1 MALLASLWV
10 GYAAFAQTN
19 PATNPAPNPI
29 SNTAPNQISNP
40 VATPPPAPPP
50 PSAAIPAMP
59 PLAALSSYQGLTVK
73 DIQFRGV
80 EGDQRIQAQLRE
92 LVQQEVGKPLDRQ
105 TIRRSMRALYAT
117 GRFADLQ
124 VEAQRTSPQELTLV
138 FEAELNFFIGSIT
151 SDANLKHPSDTQLVD
166 STKLKLGEV
175 LTRAKVEQSIE
186 RILAVMR
193 DNGFYRATVTEKET
207 QRPEVQLTD
216 VQFHVVPGPQAKVGL
231 LTVEGDPGLTTPEIV
246 KISKMKPGKRV
257 TQDLVSK
264 SLQNLRKKYSSQKRL
279 ESQIAIAGRKYRED
293 TNTVDFTYRI
303 ERGPLVDIQSE
314 GASLSKRKFK
324 KLVPVYEEN
333 AVDEDLL
340 NEGRRNIRDYLQTQG
355 YFDAKVNYTESS
367 DPNQLRVIYDV
378 DRGEKHDV
386 VRVILEGNKYFDDDL
401 IRERLQVQPK
411 SIILSHGRFSQPLMN
426 SDVDSITALYKSNGF
441 LDASVEAQMTDD
453 VGGKIGEMAVTY
465 RIHEGTQTRV
475 TKLTIQGNET
485 FPTDQLAQLMNTQE
499 GQAYSEQNIAL
510 DRDAVLNF
518 YFDKGFPNTQFEYKS
533 APTPDKPNSMDV
545 TFTILEGK
553 QFFVDRVLTSQL
565 EFTRPYVVQNQ
576 LQIKSDDPL
585 SQTQMAKTQAALYDL
600 GVFNEVKMAVQNPDG
615 DAKYKDVLIQLQEA
629 KRWTF
634 NYGFGLEASTGQPDS
649 QSCTQLAQEGQT
661 SLACSQGRT
670 GVSPRVT
677 FDVSRINFR
686 GKANTLTLKSNI
698 GRLQQR
704 GLIAFEA
711 PRWLDKANW
720 SFTATAFYDNSINVT
735 TFTSERLEGSV
746 QLEDRYSRVSRF
758 IYRMTYR
765 RVKASNVVVSPDQI
779 PLLSQPVRI
788 GMPSFGYI
796 RDKRDN
802 VIDTQNG
809 NYTTFDAGVAA
820 KYLGSEASFT
830 RFIAQ
835 NSTYHPFKGKKTNK
849 SMRWVFAR
857 NLRLGVEQ
865 PFNNTV
871 IPLPERFFAGGTNS
885 HRGFALN
892 QAGPRDLTTG
902 SPLGG
907 YAVVVNSFE
916 LRTPPLLLPWVAD
929 NLSFAFFH
937 DAGNVFQDANEMVN
951 NIFRWHQPHKEYCEN
966 ESTAQQCSFAYISHA
981 VGAGVRY
988 RTPIGPIR
996 IDIGYNLNPPVY
1008 PAMVAGPNNTTVF
1021 QSFTTRRINVF
1032 FSIGQTF

>member
-1 MALLASLWV
+1 
-10 GYAAFAQTN
+10 
-19 PATNPAPNPI
+19 
-29 SNTAPNQISNP
+29 
-40 VATPPPAPPP
+40 
-50 PSAAIPAMP
+50 MP
-59 PLAALSSYQGLTVK
+59 PLASLSSYQGMIVK
-73 DIQFRGV
+73 EIEFRGV
-80 EGDQRIQAQLRE
+80 EGDQRMMSQLRE
-92 LVQQEVGKPLDRQ
+92 LVQQEVGQPLDRMK
-105 TIRRSMRALYAT
+105 IRRSMQALYAS

-124 VEAQRTSPQELTLV
+124 VDAQKTSPQELTLV
-138 FEAELNFFIGSIT
+138 FEAEPNFFIGSIT
-151 SDANLKHPSDTQLVD
+151 SDSGLKRPSDNQLVD
-166 STKLKLGEV
+166 STKLQLGEV

-186 RILAVMR
+186 RMLAILR
-193 DNGFYRATVTEKET
+193 DNGFYRAQVTETET
-207 QRPEVQLTD
+207 QRADVQLTD
-216 VQFHVVPGPQAKVGL
+216 VQFHVVPGPQAKIGHL
-231 LTVEGDPGLTTPEIV
+231 AVEGNPGFTTEEIV
-246 KISKMKPGKRV
+246 KISGMKPGKQLTQDRV
-257 TQDLVSK
+257 TK
-264 SLQNLRKKYSSQKRL
+264 GLQKLRKKYSGQKRL
-279 ESQIAIAGRKYRED
+279 ESQIAVIDRKYREE

-303 ERGPLVDIQSE
+303 ERGPIVDIQVE
-314 GASLSKRKFK
+314 GADLSRRKLK
-324 KLVPVYEEN
+324 KFVPVFEEN
-333 AVDEDLL
+333 AVDDDLL

-355 YFDAKVNYTESS
+355 YFDAKVNFTENS
-367 DPNQLRVIYDV
+367 DADRKHVIYDIN
-378 DRGEKHDV
+378 RGEKHDV
-386 VRVILEGNKYFDDDL
+386 VGVKLEGNKYFDDDL

-411 SIILSHGRFSQPLMN
+411 SIILSHGRFSQPYMN
-426 SDVDSITALYKSNGF
+426 QDVESITALYRSNGF
-441 LDASVEAQMTDD
+441 LEAKVTAQTQMA
-453 VGGKIGEMAVTY
+453 GGDLVVTY
-465 RIHEGTQTRV
+465 RIEEGPQTRV
-475 TKLTIQGNET
+475 AHLTIRGNEA
-485 FPTDQLAQLMNTQE
+485 FPTDELAALMNTQE
-499 GQAYSEQNIAL
+499 GQAYSESNIAL

-518 YFDKGFPNTQFEYKS
+518 YFDKGFTNTQFEYKS
-533 APTPDKPNSMDV
+533 SPTPDTPNSMDV
-545 TFTILEGK
+545 TFTIVEGK
-553 QFFVDRVLTSQL
+553 QFFVDRVLTSKL

-576 LQIKSDDPL
+576 FQIKPGDPL

-600 GVFNEVKMAVQNPDG
+600 GVFNEVNMAVQNPDG
-615 DAKYKDVLIQLQEA
+615 QAKYKDVLIQLQEA

-634 NYGFGLEASTGQPDS
+634 NYGFGVEASTGQPDS
-649 QSCTQLAQEGQT
+649 QSCTELAQQGQT

-686 GKANTLTLKSNI
+686 GKANTLTLKSNV

-720 SFTATAFYDNSINVT
+720 GFTATAFYDNSINVT
-735 TFTSERLEGSV
+735 TFTSERLEGSL

-758 IYRMTYR
+758 FYRLTYR

-779 PLLSQPVRI
+779 PLLSQPVRV

-809 NYTTFDAGVAA
+809 NYTTFDTGVAT
-820 KYLGSEASFT
+820 KYLGSQASFT
-830 RFIAQ
+830 RFLAQ
-835 NSTYHPFKGKKTNK
+835 NSTYHPFKGKKSNK
-849 SMRWVFAR
+849 NMRWVFAR
-857 NLRLGVEQ
+857 NLRLGVEE

-951 NIFRWHQPHKEYCEN
+951 SIFRWHQPHKEYCEN
-966 ESTAQQCSFAYISHA
+966 QSTAQQCSFAYISHA

-1008 PAMVAGPNNTTVF
+1008 PATVAGPDNTSVF

>member
-1 MALLASLWV
+1 
-10 GYAAFAQTN
+10 
-19 PATNPAPNPI
+19 
-29 SNTAPNQISNP
+29 
-40 VATPPPAPPP
+40 
-50 PSAAIPAMP
+50 MP
-59 PLAALSSYQGLTVK
+59 PLAALSSYHGMIVK
-73 DIQFRGV
+73 DIQFQGF
-80 EGDQRIQAQLRE
+80 EGDQRMTAQLRD
-92 LVQQEVGKPLDRQ
+92 LVKQEIGKPLERM
-105 TIRRSMRALYAT
+105 TVRRSMQALYAT

-124 VEAQRTSPQELTLV
+124 LEAQRTGPNELILV
-138 FEAELNFFIGSIT
+138 FEAKPNFFIGSIT
-151 SDANLKHPSDTQLVD
+151 ADGGLKRPSDSQLVD
-166 STKLKLGEV
+166 SAKLQLGEV

-186 RILAVMR
+186 RILAIMR
-193 DNGFYRATVTEKET
+193 DNGYYRATVTESET
-207 QRPEVQLTD
+207 QRPDVQLTD
-216 VQFHVVPGPQAKVGL
+216 VNFHIVPGSPAKIGQVN
-231 LTVEGDPGLTTPEIV
+231 VEGDPGLTTQEIV
-246 KISKMKPGKRV
+246 KITGMKPGKQLTQERV
-257 TQDLVSK
+257 TK
-264 SLQNLRKKYSSQKRL
+264 GLQRLRKKYSSQKRL
-279 ESQIAIAGRKYRED
+279 ESQIAITNRTYRET
-293 TNTVDFTYRI
+293 TNTVDFMYRI
-303 ERGPLVDIQSE
+303 DRGPLVEIVAE
-314 GASLSKRKFK
+314 GSDFSKRKLK

-367 DPNQLRVIYDV
+367 DSDRLHVIYDI

-386 VRVILEGNKYFDDDL
+386 VRVNLEGNKYFDGDL

-426 SDVDSITALYKSNGF
+426 QDVDSITALYRSNGF
-441 LDASVEAQMTDD
+441 LEAAVEARMTDD
-453 VGGKIGEMAVTY
+453 VGGKVGEMAVTY
-465 RIHEGTQTRV
+465 KIHEGPQTRV
-475 TKLTIQGNET
+475 AKLTIQGNEV
-485 FPTDQLAQLMNTQE
+485 FPTDQLSQLINTQE
-499 GQAYSEQNIAL
+499 GQAYSESNIAL

-518 YFDKGFPNTQFEYKS
+518 YFDKGFANTQFEYKS
-533 APTPDKPNSMDV
+533 SPTPNTPNSMDV
-545 TFTILEGK
+545 TFSISEGK
-553 QFFVDRVLTSQL
+553 QFFVDRVLTSDL

-576 LQIKSDDPL
+576 LQIKPGDPL
-585 SQTQMAKTQAALYDL
+585 SQTQMAKTQSALYDL
-600 GVFNEVKMAVQNPDG
+600 GVFNEVKMAVQNPEG
-615 DAKYKDVLIQLQEA
+615 EAKYKDVLIQLQEA

-634 NYGFGLEASTGQPDS
+634 NYGFGVEASTGQPDS
-649 QSCTQLAQEGQT
+649 QSCAQLAQEGQT
-661 SLACSQGRT
+661 SVACSQGRT

-686 GKANTLTLKSNI
+686 GKANTLTLKSNV

-704 GLIAFEA
+704 VLIAFEA
-711 PRWLDKANW
+711 PRWLDKPNW
-720 SFTATAFYDNSINVT
+720 SFTVTAFYDNSINVT
-735 TFTSERLEGSV
+735 TFTSERLEGSL

-758 IYRMTYR
+758 FYRLTYR
-765 RVKASNVVVSPDQI
+765 RVKASNVVVAPDQI
-779 PLLSQPVRI
+779 PLLSQPVRV

-809 NYTTFDAGVAA
+809 NYTTFDAGVAS
-820 KYLGSEASFT
+820 KYLGSQASFA

-835 NSTYHPFKGKKTNK
+835 NSTYHPFRGKKTNK

-857 NLRLGVEQ
+857 NLRLGVEV
-865 PFNNTV
+865 PFDNTL

-937 DAGNVFQDANEMVN
+937 DAGNVFQDANEMAN
-951 NIFRWHQPHKEYCEN
+951 SIFRWHQPHKEYCEN

-1008 PAMVAGPNNTTVF
+1008 PAMVAGPDNTTVF

>member
-1 MALLASLWV
+1 MALLASLWL
-10 GYAAFAQTN
+10 GHAAFAQ
-19 PATNPAPNPI
+19 ANPI
-29 SNTAPNQISNP
+29 
-40 VATPPPAPPP
+40 ATPPPAPPP
-50 PSAAIPAMP
+50 TSAAIPPIP
-59 PLAALSSYQGLTVK
+59 PLAQLSSYHGLIVR

-80 EGDQRIQAQLRE
+80 EADPRIMSQLRE
-92 LVQQEVGKPLDRQ
+92 LVQQEIGKPLDRQ
-105 TIRRSMRALYAT
+105 TIRRSMQALYAT

-124 VEAQRTSPQELTLV
+124 VEAQRTPTQELTLV
-138 FEAELNFFIGSIT
+138 FEAEPNFFIGSIT
-151 SDANLKHPSDTQLVD
+151 TDVGLKHPSDSQLAD
-166 STKLKLGEV
+166 STKLQLGEV
-175 LTRAKVEQSIE
+175 LTRSKVEQSIE

-193 DNGFYRATVTEKET
+193 DNGFYRSTVTETET

-216 VQFHVVPGPQAKVGL
+216 VHFHVVAGPQAKVGHL
-231 LTVEGDPGLTTPEIV
+231 VVEGDSGLSAPEIV
-246 KISKMKPGKRV
+246 KISGMKPGKQLTQERV
-257 TQDLVSK
+257 TK
-264 SLQNLRKKYSSQKRL
+264 GLQKLRKRYSNQKRL
-279 ESQIAIAGRKYRED
+279 ESQIAITNKTYREA

-303 ERGPLVDIQSE
+303 ERGPLVDIQTE
-314 GASLSKRKFK
+314 GANLSKRKLK

-333 AVDEDLL
+333 AVDDDLL

-355 YFDAKVNYTESS
+355 FFEAKVNYTQTS
-367 DPNQLRVIYDV
+367 DPDKLHIIYDV
-378 DRGEKHDV
+378 NPGEKHDV
-386 VRVILEGNKYFDDDL
+386 VEVKLEGNKYFDNDL

-411 SIILSHGRFSQPLMN
+411 SVILSHGRFSQPLMN
-426 SDVDSITALYKSNGF
+426 QDVDSITALYRSNGF
-441 LDASVEAQMTDD
+441 LEAKVEAETRSD
-453 VGGKIGEMAVTY
+453 GGNLIVIYKIQ
-465 RIHEGTQTRV
+465 EGPQTRV
-475 TKLTIQGNET
+475 AQLTIGGNNS
-485 FPTDQLAQLMNTQE
+485 FPTDQLLQLLNTQQ
-499 GQAYSEQNIAL
+499 GQAYSESNIAL
-510 DRDAVLNF
+510 DRDAILNF
-518 YFDKGFPNTQFEYKS
+518 YFDKGFPNTQFEYKVS
-533 APTPDKPNSMDV
+533 PTPNQTNSMDV
-545 TFTILEGK
+545 TFTIVEGS
-553 QFFVDRVLTSQL
+553 QFFVDRVLTSKL
-565 EFTRPYVVQNQ
+565 EFTRPYIVQNQ
-576 LQIKSDDPL
+576 FQIKPGDPL

-634 NYGFGLEASTGQPDS
+634 NYGFGVEASTGQPDS
-649 QSCTQLAQEGQT
+649 QSCAQLAEQGQS

-686 GKANTLTLKSNI
+686 GKANTLTLKSNV

-704 GLIAFEA
+704 VLLAFEA
-711 PRWLDKANW
+711 PRWLDKPNW

-735 TFTSERLEGSV
+735 TFTSERLEGSL

-758 IYRMTYR
+758 FYRMTYR

-788 GMPSFGYI
+788 AMPSFGYI

-820 KYLGSEASFT
+820 KALGSQASFT

-835 NSTYHPFKGKKTNK
+835 NSTYHPFRGKKSNK
-849 SMRWVFAR
+849 TMRWVFAR
-857 NLRLGVEQ
+857 SLRLGVEQ

-907 YAVVVNSFE
+907 YALVINSLE

-937 DAGNVFQDANEMVN
+937 DAGNVFQDANEMIN
-951 NIFRWHQPHKEYCEN
+951 SIFRWHQPHKEYCEN

-981 VGAGVRY
+981 VGAGIRY

-1008 PAMVAGPNNTTVF
+1008 PAMVVAVPSNTTVF

>member
-10 GYAAFAQTN
+10 GHAAFAQ
-19 PATNPAPNPI
+19 A
-29 SNTAPNQISNP
+29 NP

-50 PSAAIPAMP
+50 TSAAIPPIP
-59 PLAALSSYQGLTVK
+59 PLAALSSYHGMMVK
-73 DIQFRGV
+73 DIEFRGI
-80 EGDQRIQAQLRE
+80 ESDQRMTAQMRD
-92 LVQQEVGKPLDRQ
+92 LVKQEIGKPLERI
-105 TIRRSMRALYAT
+105 TIRRSMQALYAT

-124 VEAQRTSPQELTLV
+124 VEAQRTGPNELTLV
-138 FEAELNFFIGSIT
+138 FDAQPNFFIGSIT
-151 SDANLKHPSDTQLVD
+151 SDAGLKRPSDSQLVD
-166 STKLKLGEV
+166 SSKLQLGEV

-186 RILAVMR
+186 RILAIMR
-193 DNGFYRATVTEKET
+193 DNGYYRATVTESEA
-207 QRPEVQLTD
+207 QRQDVQLTD
-216 VQFHVVPGPQAKVGL
+216 VNFHIVPGPPAKIGQV
-231 LTVEGDPGLTTPEIV
+231 TVEGDPGFTTQEIV
-246 KISKMKPGKRV
+246 KISNMKAGKQLTQDRV
-257 TQDLVSK
+257 TK
-264 SLQNLRKKYSSQKRL
+264 GLQNLRKKYSSQKRL
-279 ESQIAIAGRKYRED
+279 ESQIAIASRTYRD
-293 TNTVDFTYRI
+293 TTNTVDFTYRI
-303 ERGPLVDIQSE
+303 ERGPLVDIVSE
-314 GASLSKRKFK
+314 GASFSKRKLK

-367 DPNQLRVIYDV
+367 DPDKLHVIYDV
-378 DRGEKHDV
+378 DRGDKHDV
-386 VRVILEGNKYFDDDL
+386 VRVILEGNKYFDDEL

-426 SDVDSITALYKSNGF
+426 QDVNSITRLYKSNGF
-441 LDASVEAQMTDD
+441 LEASVEAEMADD
-453 VGGKIGEMAVTY
+453 VEGKTGDMAVTY
-465 RIHEGTQTRV
+465 KIQEGPQTRV
-475 TKLTIQGNET
+475 AKMTIQGDTT
-485 FPTDQLAQLMNTQE
+485 FPTDELAQLMNTQE
-499 GQAYSEQNIAL
+499 GQAYSEANIAL
-510 DRDAVLNF
+510 DRDAILNF

-533 APTPDKPNSMDV
+533 APTPNTSNSMDV
-545 TFTILEGK
+545 TFTIMEGK
-553 QFFVDRVLTSQL
+553 QFFVDRVLTSDL

-576 LQIKSDDPL
+576 MQIKPGDPL

-634 NYGFGLEASTGQPDS
+634 NYGFGVEASTGQPDS
-649 QSCTQLAQEGQT
+649 QSCSQLAQEGQT

-686 GKANTLTLKSNI
+686 GKANTLTLKSNV

-704 GLIAFEA
+704 VLIAFEE

-720 SFTATAFYDNSINVT
+720 SFTATAFYDNSVNVT

-788 GMPSFGYI
+788 AMPSFAYI

-809 NYTTFDAGVAA
+809 NYTTLDAGVAA
-820 KYLGSEASFT
+820 KALGSQASFT

-835 NSTYHPFKGKKTNK
+835 NSTYHPFKGKKSNK

-865 PFNNTV
+865 PFNETV

-907 YAVVVNSFE
+907 YALVVNSFE

-937 DAGNVFQDANEMVN
+937 DAGNVFQDTNQMVN
-951 NIFRWHQPHKEYCEN
+951 SIFRWHQPHKEYCES